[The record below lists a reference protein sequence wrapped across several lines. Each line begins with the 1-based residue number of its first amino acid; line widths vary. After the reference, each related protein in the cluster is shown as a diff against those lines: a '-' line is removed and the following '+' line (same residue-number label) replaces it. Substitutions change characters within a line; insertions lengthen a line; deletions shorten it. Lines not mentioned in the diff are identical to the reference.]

1 MSKTPRTCRL
11 DIDYKVYHETGR
23 KVLKEKQKV
32 VMSTVAERAVI
43 IEKGCVEDIEDFLE
57 TNQLDEIDEIE
68 DLTEVI
74 NNISEIGKQYRHYH
88 AELKVLLGE
97 QYLLDYPNPKQQV
110 ERMRD
115 YTKNAKKKIKNLRK
129 RKESESMEIQLEKE
143 RKESEKRKEIQ
154 LEKERKE

>member
-11 DIDYKVYHETGR
+11 DINYKVYHETGR

-43 IEKGCVEDIEDFLE
+43 SEKGCVEDIEDFLE

-115 YTKNAKKKIKNLRK
+115 YTKNAKKKIKRIQQ
-129 RKESESMEIQLEKE
+129 EIQLEKE
-143 RKESEKRKEIQ
+143 RKESEKKN
-154 LEKERKE
+154 KNK